1 MEIGKVIQQ
10 GEVRFKKIASLPD
23 GEDLKPMKKES
34 KLGFILAHSESGN
47 HHILTGGEV
56 LERPA
61 KFTGL
66 QRMYAVI
73 KNPEKLIQDATS
85 PHETQLLEP
94 GIYDIRISREFNPFL
109 QMAKKVTD

>member
-1 MEIGKVIQQ
+1 MKSNEANQQ
-10 GEVRFKKIASLPD
+10 GEVYFKRIDKLPE
-23 GEDLKPMKKES
+23 GEELVPMKKES
-34 KLGFILAHSESGN
+34 KLGYILAHSESGN

-61 KFTGL
+61 KLSGL
-66 QRMYAVI
+66 QRMYAII
-73 KNPEKLIQDATS
+73 KNPEKVIQDATA
-85 PHETQLLEP
+85 PHKTQILEP

>member
-1 MEIGKVIQQ
+1 MKIRQVIQQ
-10 GEVRFKKIASLPD
+10 GEVRFTRIAELPKD
-23 GEDLKPMKKES
+23 EKLTPMEKQHN
-34 KLGFILAHSESGN
+34 LGFILAHSENGN

-73 KNPEKLIQDATS
+73 KGAEKVIQDATS
-85 PHETQLLEP
+85 PHETQTLP
-94 GIYDIRISREFNPFL
+94 AGIYDIRISREYNPFL
-109 QMAKKVTD
+109 QAARRVVD

>member
-1 MEIGKVIQQ
+1 MNINEVIQQ
-10 GEVRFKKIASLPD
+10 GEVRIKRIAELPTD
-23 GEDLKPMKKES
+23 ETLTPVAKTKQGY
-34 KLGFILAHSESGN
+34 ILAHSESGH

-61 KFTGL
+61 KMTGL

-73 KNPEKLIQDATS
+73 TQTEKVIQDAAA
-85 PHETQLLEP
+85 PHKTQILEA

-109 QMAKKVTD
+109 QAARKVSD